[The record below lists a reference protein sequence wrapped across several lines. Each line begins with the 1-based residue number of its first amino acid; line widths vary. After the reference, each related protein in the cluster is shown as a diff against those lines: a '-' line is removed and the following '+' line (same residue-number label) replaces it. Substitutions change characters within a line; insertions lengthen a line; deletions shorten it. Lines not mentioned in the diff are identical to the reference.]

1 MTKKVLLVG
10 ESWTKTTI
18 HVKGFDSFVTSEYE
32 TGEEFIR
39 GAFEQSEDYEYEH
52 MPAHIAMEEFPYDLE
67 GLKKYDLIILSDIG
81 ANSLLLPN
89 RVFTKSEKTANR
101 CNLIKEY
108 VLDGGALLMIGGYM
122 TFSGINAAGKWQDT
136 AVQDVL
142 PVKILSTD
150 DRIETPEGV
159 YPKVVKDH
167 EIFEGVEKEWPHV
180 LGYNK
185 TILKEDGE
193 LLATVN
199 EDPFIAVGSYGK
211 GKSVVFTSDSAPHW
225 APPEFVNWK
234 SYNKLFVNIADY
246 LTK

>member
-32 TGEEFIR
+32 TG
-39 GAFEQSEDYEYEH
+39 EDYEYEH

-89 RVFTKSEKTANR
+89 RVFSKSEKTANR

-122 TFSGINAAGKWQDT
+122 TFSGINGSGKWQDT

-150 DRIETPEGV
+150 DRVETPEGV

-167 EIFEGVEKEWPHV
+167 EIFDGIEKNWPNV

-185 TILKEDGE
+185 TILKEDAE

-199 EDPFIAVGSYGK
+199 EDPFIATGHYGK
-211 GKSVVFTSDSAPHW
+211 GKSAVFTSDAAPHW
-225 APPEFVNWK
+225 APPEFVNWEY
-234 SYNKLFVNIADY
+234 YNKLFVNIADY
-246 LTK
+246 ITN